1 LGFSCVSLPNNKFT
15 CLATQAAVADSAA
28 TTGAS
33 AAVIAGVVAV
43 VALVA
48 LVVVVAVVIVR
59 RRRAA
64 ANAQPDAESNYTE
77 NSASL
82 PEILNPAYTGSHVNH
97 RATTMDDD
105 WSQRRDSF

>member
-1 LGFSCVSLPNNKFT
+1 MNV
-15 CLATQAAVADSAA
+15 CLWLHVAVAA
-28 TTGAS
+28 
-33 AAVIAGVVAV
+33 

-82 PEILNPAYTGSHVNH
+82 PEILNPACTSPS
-97 RATTMDDD
+97 ASTMYFFFGMLITML
-105 WSQRRDSF
+105 RFV